1 MLVPDPLVN
10 ESLYDI
16 NKRQYMPRLGIAYRL
31 SDSAVLRMG
40 SGLFYSPQ
48 QMNNFNILALN
59 PPFSGSTLFQN
70 DRNDPTATISDP
82 FGGTPAGAGP
92 AALIMLGR
100 LVPENGNR
108 SKYLNNYIW
117 QWTTELE
124 KSYGRNFVMGIAY
137 VGSAA
142 THLDQSVANS
152 NNPDPGLGAVQGRRP
167 VRFYTDSRDPSTPLP
182 LATVRRLESWVNA
195 NYNALQARAEKR
207 YSNGLTFNAAFNY
220 QKAMSI
226 GYSVN
231 EGAGFG
237 PGAPQNPRDRDADY
251 GRSNIDQRVRFV
263 FSHIYEL
270 PWYRNE
276 RGLKAAILGGW
287 AINGI
292 IQLTSGLPVTVTQ
305 TGDSHN
311 TGATSQPRPHVAPG
325 QSVGRV
331 MEGRTIDRW
340 FNTSA
345 FVRSKCNG
353 CAGEGI
359 FLGPL
364 GYGNAGAALFDAP
377 AIKTWDF
384 ALFKEFPV
392 KEAHR
397 VQFRYEVFNLLNT
410 PQFSAPA
417 RSLGGATF
425 GRITS
430 TIINNREMQFAL
442 KYIF

>member
-1 MLVPDPLVN
+1 
-10 ESLYDI
+10 
-16 NKRQYMPRLGIAYRL
+16 
-31 SDSAVLRMG
+31 
-40 SGLFYSPQ
+40 
-48 QMNNFNILALN
+48 
-59 PPFSGSTLFQN
+59 
-70 DRNDPTATISDP
+70 
-82 FGGTPAGAGP
+82 
-92 AALIMLGR
+92 
-100 LVPENGNR
+100 
-108 SKYLNNYIW
+108 
-117 QWTTELE
+117 
-124 KSYGRNFVMGIAY
+124 
-137 VGSAA
+137 
-142 THLDQSVANS
+142 
-152 NNPDPGLGAVQGRRP
+152 
-167 VRFYTDSRDPSTPLP
+167 
-182 LATVRRLESWVNA
+182 
-195 NYNALQARAEKR
+195 
-207 YSNGLTFNAAFNY
+207 
-220 QKAMSI
+220 
-226 GYSVN
+226 
-231 EGAGFG
+231 
-237 PGAPQNPRDRDADY
+237 
-251 GRSNIDQRVRFV
+251 
-263 FSHIYEL
+263 
-270 PWYRNE
+270 
-276 RGLKAAILGGW
+276 
-287 AINGI
+287 
-292 IQLTSGLPVTVTQ
+292 
-305 TGDSHN
+305 
-311 TGATSQPRPHVAPG
+311 
-325 QSVGRV
+325 